1 MRSRD
6 VTIPLGLWICA
17 ALCAHFLFG
26 TGGLVVGTMH
36 DDRGELWS
44 LARRASELA
53 SQSDVEF
60 DVSMAESN
68 DTAQPKA
75 LEPVPPPPAVPPS
88 RVTPPPPEARRPPDE
103 KPVPSEPKAKPAP
116 PVDTKPLV
124 VIPKP
129 KEPSAPAPEPPTDH
143 RIAVQQHVR
152 PNQDDNPSAR
162 FLGNEANHVDNE
174 TAATQTSHDRDD
186 EHPTPGGNHPGA
198 DSRPGDSERTRIAE
212 SEDRPGEKNKA
223 PGERVP
229 ELEVVREPRI
239 PAPIPATAPG
249 AHAADRTPGSHER
262 AAASEAT
269 ALPQNLAGTQSPE
282 VASGAAGTWSFNPTQ
297 PLASASA
304 SENPGAGPATPSLPG
319 GKLWSLPG
327 LGKRPAR
334 GELNT
339 NVDSSQVAAI
349 VGSDAL
355 ARMRDSDGER
365 RRSEHRGSWTASSFE
380 RWRSAIE
387 NYVSSVKPGNQT
399 ALNTARSPFA
409 TYLNAI
415 HLRIHPIFADS
426 FLGSLEQLPRNHPLN
441 DPHLM
446 TLLEIVLAP
455 DGRLIR
461 MGIVKT
467 SGVTSFDIAAL
478 DAVDRAQPFGPAP
491 QEIISGDGRV
501 YFHWEF
507 HRDEVFA
514 CSTAGARPYLLPA
527 ASPSDPSPG
536 PGTAPRHQ
544 PVPNLEPGVA
554 PGGAN
559 DLRHG
564 MTQRLRRHRAAYRDP
579 VRSPRRARGVSS
591 FLVNP

>member
-212 SEDRPGEKNKA
+212 RQGSGRAGTRARSGPRTEDPGSDSGDSARSACGGPHSGKSRARGRFRGDGTSAKSCRN
-223 PGERVP
+223 
-229 ELEVVREPRI
+229 
-239 PAPIPATAPG
+239 PIPRG
-249 AHAADRTPGSHER
+249 CERGSRDLEFQPDPTTGFRKRQRKSRGR
-262 AAASEAT
+262 AGDS
-269 ALPQNLAGTQSPE
+269 
-282 VASGAAGTWSFNPTQ
+282 VASGRQ
-297 PLASASA
+297 
-304 SENPGAGPATPSLPG
+304 
-319 GKLWSLPG
+319 
-327 LGKRPAR
+327 
-334 GELNT
+334 
-339 NVDSSQVAAI
+339 
-349 VGSDAL
+349 AL
-355 ARMRDSDGER
+355 
-365 RRSEHRGSWTASSFE
+365 
-380 RWRSAIE
+380 
-387 NYVSSVKPGNQT
+387 VSS
-399 ALNTARSPFA
+399 
-409 TYLNAI
+409 
-415 HLRIHPIFADS
+415 
-426 FLGSLEQLPRNHPLN
+426 
-441 DPHLM
+441 
-446 TLLEIVLAP
+446 
-455 DGRLIR
+455 
-461 MGIVKT
+461 
-467 SGVTSFDIAAL
+467 
-478 DAVDRAQPFGPAP
+478 
-491 QEIISGDGRV
+491 
-501 YFHWEF
+501 
-507 HRDEVFA
+507 
-514 CSTAGARPYLLPA
+514 
-527 ASPSDPSPG
+527 
-536 PGTAPRHQ
+536 
-544 PVPNLEPGVA
+544 
-554 PGGAN
+554 
-559 DLRHG
+559 
-564 MTQRLRRHRAAYRDP
+564 RLRETTGSR
-579 VRSPRRARGVSS
+579 
-591 FLVNP
+591 